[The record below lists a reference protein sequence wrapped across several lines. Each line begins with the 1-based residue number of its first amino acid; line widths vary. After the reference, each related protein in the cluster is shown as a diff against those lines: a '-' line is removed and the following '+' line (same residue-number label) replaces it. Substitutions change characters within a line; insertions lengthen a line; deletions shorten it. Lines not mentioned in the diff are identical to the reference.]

1 MPLLETR
8 GSGSA
13 VSYGFNGGSLFRGL
27 FARYDASVSASL
39 TLSGSNV
46 TQWNDISGN
55 GYHLN
60 VPVVTP
66 TPITPGTPPT
76 YSATAFNS
84 KPTLI
89 FNGISNTLATINSS
103 ITFGAPGF
111 VMFMVASIETP
122 NVAIIAEHTD
132 TGNDGG
138 WYINAG
144 RGHSIK
150 YAQTSTTQTARHVY
164 PNGPTWATDG
174 GKKVITFGY
183 NGINKKL
190 RLRSNKSEY
199 AFDPVDAVANPLD
212 DSLTGDGFGT
222 ESGKIFFMS
231 RGGSG
236 IYVKGKVS
244 EIIICKADLS
254 NGEIAAI
261 EDYLMSKWSI
271 NNNIIA
277 PISSNLILHYD
288 AADIRSNNQYDTIR
302 LPATTGWQDI
312 TSNSKHLTNTNATFT
327 TVGSG
332 GSWVMN
338 GTSAKFQSDT
348 MAGLLTGKTEATV
361 SLMYKSLSTDNDA
374 MVWDFCN
381 TSGGRDYFSMRQ
393 NWSGGQTTGYNSTG
407 GSFGVAQFGTS
418 VANTWKHYVFTR
430 RGGQLFAY
438 VDGVLN
444 NSGTVMSDANNL
456 QTINR
461 LIIAQ
466 DNINTNF
473 AHAEYGNFL
482 VYDRGLTAT
491 EISQMFEYYRNRY
504 QI

>member
-8 GSGSA
+8 GSSSA
-13 VSYGFNGGSLFRGL
+13 VAYGLNSGSLFPGL
-27 FARYDASVSASL
+27 FARYDASVSGSL

-60 VPVVTP
+60 VPTITP
-66 TPITPGTPPT
+66 TPATPGTAPV

-84 KPTLI
+84 KPGLI
-89 FNGISNTLATINSS
+89 FNGTSSTLATINNT

-150 YAQTSTTQTARHVY
+150 YAQDATRQSCRHVY
-164 PNGPTWATDG
+164 PNGPTWAADG
-174 GKKVITFGY
+174 GKKVITFGF
-183 NGINKKL
+183 NGINKKV
-190 RLRSNKSEY
+190 RLRSNKLEH
-199 AFDPVDAVANPLD
+199 AFDPLSNPAGID

-222 ESGKIFFMS
+222 EAGKIFFMS
-231 RGGSG
+231 RGATG
-236 IYVKGKVS
+236 IYTKGTVS

-254 NGEIAAI
+254 NAQIAAI
-261 EDYLMSKWSI
+261 EDFLIAKWSI
-271 NNNIIA
+271 NSLTA
-277 PISSNLILHYD
+277 PVSSNLILHYD
-288 AADIRSNNQYDTIR
+288 AADIRSHNAFNTID

-312 TSNSKHLTNTNATFT
+312 TTNAKHLTNSNATYT
-327 TVGSG
+327 TTGSG

-338 GTSAKFQSDT
+338 GTNAKFQADT
-348 MAGLLTGKTEATV
+348 MAGLLTGKSEATV
-361 SLMYKSLSTDNDA
+361 SVMYKSLGTDNDA
-374 MVWDFCN
+374 MVWDFGN

-407 GSFGVAQFGTS
+407 SLFGTATFGAS
-418 VANTWKHYVFTR
+418 VTNVWKHYVFTR
-430 RGGQLFAY
+430 RAGVLYAY
-438 VDGVLN
+438 VNGVLN
-444 NSGTVMSDANNL
+444 NTGSTMTDTMN
-456 QTINR
+456 TINR

-466 DNINTNF
+466 DNIGTNF
-473 AHAEYGNFL
+473 AWAEYGNFL
-482 VYDRGLTAT
+482 VYDRGLTGT